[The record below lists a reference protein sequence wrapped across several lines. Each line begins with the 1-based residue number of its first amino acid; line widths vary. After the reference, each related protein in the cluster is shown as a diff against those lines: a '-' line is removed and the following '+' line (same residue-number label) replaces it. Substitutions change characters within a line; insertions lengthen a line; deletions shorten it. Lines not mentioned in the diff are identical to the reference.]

1 MFRPGTTSRLVSSL
15 SKRWMSVTPFTKVM
29 AANRGEIAIRIIRA
43 AQEMGSKAVAI
54 YSYEDRH
61 NLHRSK
67 ADESY
72 MLSSAKSPVA
82 AYLDIPTI
90 VSIAKEHGVQAIHPG
105 LRFPVRESRL
115 REGCGGAG
123 ITFTAPPWTTSA

>member
-1 MFRPGTTSRLVSSL
+1 
-15 SKRWMSVTPFTKVM
+15 M

-90 VSIAKEHGVQAIHPG
+90 VSIAKEHGVQAIHP
-105 LRFPVRESRL
+105 RATVSCPRIPTSRRL
-115 REGCGGAG
+115 WRMPALPSS
-123 ITFTAPPWTTSA
+123 APPWTTSA